1 MGITLAPTAVSVQHL
16 PNCLPSKAIPALKLE
31 LRPKS
36 IVRCTDVDLDARDHL
51 GQDQIPQVPG
61 LFDDIR
67 ARQVVS
73 ALLHQFLEDH
83 ALAIA
88 DEIIGVC
95 AAPAIFPF
103 LSTVIK
109 MTSSAISPRDVLIGR
124 ADGFI
129 KPSSDLPT
137 KPLVRPLRIRRNIG
151 TSACRNGSSLR
162 RDARQIRQ
170 PSQQLDLHST
180 RSRVLAMTPTRA
192 NRAPKFRRFS
202 PRADARVSTASV
214 PDSAQAPACE
224 INFVFKYASIASV
237 PPSDP

>member
-1 MGITLAPTAVSVQHL
+1 
-16 PNCLPSKAIPALKLE
+16 
-31 LRPKS
+31 
-36 IVRCTDVDLDARDHL
+36 
-51 GQDQIPQVPG
+51 

-124 ADGFI
+124 AGGFI

-151 TSACRNGSSLR
+151 TSACRNGSFFETR
-162 RDARQIRQ
+162 RA
-170 PSQQLDLHST
+170 
-180 RSRVLAMTPTRA
+180 
-192 NRAPKFRRFS
+192 
-202 PRADARVSTASV
+202 
-214 PDSAQAPACE
+214 PDSAAFSAVRFALHAIPCARDD
-224 INFVFKYASIASV
+224 A
-237 PPSDP
+237 DPGKSGA